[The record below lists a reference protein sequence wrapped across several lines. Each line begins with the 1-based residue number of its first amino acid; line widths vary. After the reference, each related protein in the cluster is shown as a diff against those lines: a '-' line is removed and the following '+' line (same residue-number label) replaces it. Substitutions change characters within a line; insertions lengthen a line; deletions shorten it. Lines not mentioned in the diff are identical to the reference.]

1 MSTVRG
7 AAAALLL
14 GSAVLATRITPAG
27 TGRDAALDRI
37 PYIIGSWEG
46 RDAPPADPETEA
58 TLGAD
63 AILNRTYTLRETRAA
78 PAKQPETEEP
88 PRATDAAWS
97 GSGADPPE
105 NDADALGLYIAYYRE
120 QRPGVGVHSPLH
132 CLPGTGW
139 EPEDAR
145 TVDIAGGATT
155 ARMKRLIVRK
165 NLDRAVVLYT
175 YSLHGRLIASELF
188 SKFWL
193 LNERIRHGRGDAAL
207 VRIVVPVTEAVE
219 AAEQQGVR
227 FTRDLLAYVSQ
238 LWS

>member
-1 MSTVRG
+1 MSTARG
-7 AAAALLL
+7 VAAALLL
-14 GSAVLATRITPAG
+14 GSAVVAARITPAG
-27 TGRDAALDRI
+27 SVSNAALDRV

-63 AILNRTYTLRETRAA
+63 AILNRTYTWRGTHAA
-78 PAKQPETEEP
+78 PGKQQRSDGPE
-88 PRATDAAWS
+88 RATEAAWP
-97 GSGADPPE
+97 GSGAEPRE
-105 NDADALGLYIAYYRE
+105 SETTALGLYIAYYRE
-120 QRPGVGVHSPLH
+120 QRPGVSVHSPLH

-145 TVDIAGGATT
+145 TVDIAGGAMS

-165 NLDRAVVLYT
+165 NLDRAVVLYA
-175 YSLHGRLIASELF
+175 YSMHSRLVTNELF

-193 LNERIRHGRGDAAL
+193 LNDRIRHGRGDAAL
-207 VRIVVPVTEAVE
+207 VRVVVPVMEAVE
-219 AAEQQGVR
+219 PAEQQGVR
-227 FTRDLLAYVSQ
+227 FARDLLAYLSQ